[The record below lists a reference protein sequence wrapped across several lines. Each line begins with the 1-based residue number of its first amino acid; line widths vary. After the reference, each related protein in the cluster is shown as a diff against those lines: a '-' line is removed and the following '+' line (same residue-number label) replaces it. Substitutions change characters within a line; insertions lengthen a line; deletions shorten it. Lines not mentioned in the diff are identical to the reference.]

1 MVGNTTDW
9 TREFARP
16 QVRDTLAKVIDEST
30 PGLIDRLGSDPNAY
44 ADLLAVTHL
53 VSEEADELLRE
64 TVISARHS
72 GMNWEQIGEVLGI
85 SRQAAQQKFSAAST
99 ADVADVANPAFPISL
114 TPNATAP
121 AMLNYADLPPVGTQV
136 MIDIDYTGGSEEVKM
151 LNRAGQ
157 YGWHGVAF
165 TAETWTLEFDNR
177 QWQHLSSFAK
187 EPFGGGW
194 QRIGRFLW
202 SVWWARPTN
211 LPILPGNPDP
221 HSFKSQRKLEKELR
235 RKAGIA
241 EPTLVETLV
250 GSRFLTIE
258 REQ

>member
-1 MVGNTTDW
+1 MENTIDW

-30 PGLIDRLGSDPNAY
+30 PGLIDRLGSDPKAY
-44 ADLLAVTHL
+44 ADLIAVTHL
-53 VSEEADELLRE
+53 VSEEADQLLRE
-64 TVISARHS
+64 TIISARHS
-72 GMNWEQIGEVLGI
+72 GLNWEQIGDVLGI
-85 SRQAAQQKFSAAST
+85 SRQAAQQKFSAPVDSSLDVHSST
-99 ADVADVANPAFPISL
+99 VQDLSPIPPA
-114 TPNATAP
+114 TNT
-121 AMLNYADLPPVGTQV
+121 LNYSALPPVGTQV
-136 MIDIDYTGGSEEVKM
+136 TIDASYSGDSEDVKL

-187 EPFGGGW
+187 EPYGGGW

-221 HSFKSQRKLEKELR
+221 HSFRSQRKLEKELR
-235 RKAGIA
+235 RKNGEP
-241 EPTLVETLV
+241 EPTIVESFV
-250 GSRFLTIE
+250 GSRFLPIL
-258 REQ
+258 REP

>member
-1 MVGNTTDW
+1 MLNNPTDW

-30 PGLIDRLGSDPNAY
+30 PGLIDRLGNDPKAY
-44 ADLLAVTHL
+44 ADLIAVTHL

-72 GMNWEQIGEVLGI
+72 GLNWEQIGEVLGI
-85 SRQAAQQKFSAAST
+85 SRQAAQQKFST
-99 ADVADVANPAFPISL
+99 PAGEQ
-114 TPNATAP
+114 AP
-121 AMLNYADLPPVGTQV
+121 ATSFVAAPSYAPTDLNYGDLPPVGTQFT
-136 MIDIDYTGGSEEVKM
+136 IDADYSGGSEEVKM

-177 QWQHLSSFAK
+177 QWQHLSSFGK
-187 EPFGGGW
+187 EPYGGGW

-202 SVWWARPTN
+202 TVAWARPTN

-221 HSFKSQRKLEKELR
+221 HAFKSQRKLEKELK
-235 RKAGIA
+235 RKAGII
-241 EPTLVETLV
+241 EPTTVEKLVATK
-250 GSRFLTIE
+250 FLTIE

>member
-1 MVGNTTDW
+1 MVENTTDW

-30 PGLIDRLGSDPNAY
+30 PGLIDRLGSDPKAY

-85 SRQAAQQKFSAAST
+85 SRQAAQQKFSAGPSSVVEP
-99 ADVADVANPAFPISL
+99 VADVGRNHLPLVVEPV
-114 TPNATAP
+114 
-121 AMLNYADLPPVGTQV
+121 ADVGRNHLPPAGTQV

-187 EPFGGGW
+187 EPYGGGW

-221 HSFKSQRKLEKELR
+221 HSFKSQRKLEKELK
-235 RKAGIA
+235 RKAGIV
-241 EPTLVETLV
+241 EPAPIETLV
-250 GSRFLTIE
+250 ASKFLTIL